1 MRVRESRRARTLRL
15 SVGPRRPLE
24 LVVPRHVRDSEVDSF
39 LASKRDWITKKLA
52 LMQQIAERPPRLGLE
67 RAGIVWAGGE
77 PLPLAS
83 LDGRVTDPA
92 ALDRW
97 YRREARGHIAEVAER
112 EAARLGLEYAAL
124 AIRDQRTRWG
134 SCSRR
139 GTLSFSWRL
148 LLAPAEVLE
157 YVVVHELCHLREPN
171 HSQAFWRVLDAARP
185 GWQAQ
190 AGWLREHGQELQD
203 YRPAAALG

>member
-1 MRVRESRRARTLRL
+1 M
-15 SVGPRRPLE
+15 PRRVSDAE
-24 LVVPRHVRDSEVDSF
+24 IDRF
-39 LASKRDWITKKLA
+39 LASKRGWITAKLA
-52 LMQQIAERPPRLGLE
+52 LMREIAARPPRLGLE
-67 RAGIVWAGGE
+67 RAGVVWVAGE
-77 PLPLAS
+77 PVPLES
-83 LDGRVTDPA
+83 LDGRATDAA
-92 ALDRW
+92 ALERW
-97 YRREARGHIAEVAER
+97 YRREARRCIADVAER
-112 EAARLGLEYAAL
+112 EAARLDLRYGAI

-171 HSQAFWRVLDAARP
+171 HSQAFWRALDAARP

-190 AGWLREHGQELQD
+190 ARWLREYGQELQD
-203 YRPAAALG
+203 YRPAAALS

>member
-1 MRVRESRRARTLRL
+1 MRVRESRRATTLRL
-15 SVGPRRPLE
+15 SVGPRRPVE
-24 LVVPRHVRDSEVDSF
+24 LVVPRHVRDAEVDRF
-39 LASKRDWITKKLA
+39 LASKRDWIAGKLA
-52 LMQQIAERPPRLGLE
+52 AMRELAERPARLGLE
-67 RAGIVWAGGE
+67 RAGTVWAGGE

-83 LDGRVTDPA
+83 LGGRVADAA

-97 YRREARGHIAEVAER
+97 YRREARRRITEIAGR
-112 EAARLGLEYAAL
+112 EAARLGLEYAAI

-185 GWQAQ
+185 GWRAQ

>member
-1 MRVRESRRARTLRL
+1 M
-15 SVGPRRPLE
+15 PRR
-24 LVVPRHVRDSEVDSF
+24 VSDAEVDRF
-39 LASKRDWITKKLA
+39 LSSKRDWIAGKLA
-52 LMQQIAERPPRLGLE
+52 LMRELAERPPRLGLE
-67 RAGIVWAGGE
+67 RAGVVWVGGE

-83 LDGRVTDPA
+83 LDGRVADGA

-97 YRREARGHIAEVAER
+97 YRREARRRIAEIAER
-112 EAARLGLEYAAL
+112 EAARLGLGYAAI

-185 GWQAQ
+185 GWPAQ
-190 AGWLREHGQELQD
+190 ARWLREYGHELQD
-203 YRPAAALG
+203 YGPAVALS

>member
-1 MRVRESRRARTLRL
+1 M
-15 SVGPRRPLE
+15 
-24 LVVPRHVRDSEVDSF
+24 PRHVRDAEVDRF
-39 LASKRDWITKKLA
+39 LASKRDWIAGKLA
-52 LMQQIAERPPRLGLE
+52 LMRKLAERPPRLGLE
-67 RAGIVWAGGE
+67 RAGVVWAGGR

-83 LDGRVTDPA
+83 LGGRITDAA

-97 YRREARGHIAEVAER
+97 YRREARRRITEVAER
-112 EAARLGLEYAAL
+112 EAARLGLEYGTI

-171 HSQAFWRVLDAARP
+171 HSQAFWRMLDAARP

-190 AGWLREHGQELQD
+190 ARWLREYGQELQD
-203 YRPAAALG
+203 YRPAVALSGERTLDACASYTFS